1 MSVASLPSFSISLDE
16 VAPVE
21 GSASLRP
28 LEGRASEATERF
40 LSVASAA
47 SVRAASVVFFTAPPR
62 NRFTTL

>member
-40 LSVASAA
+40 
-47 SVRAASVVFFTAPPR
+47 RAIQRAYELLTNKP
-62 NRFTTL
+62 